1 MKLTIPFVFALAGL
15 AIAAPNPAMTGT
27 NTKTKTTTVDPT
39 TTMKTH
45 TKKGPTGTA
54 LPTCPKPHMIAH
66 CNKKEAALDCP
77 CEWLIV
83 PP

>member
-1 MKLTIPFVFALAGL
+1 MKFTIPFVFALAGL

-27 NTKTKTTTVDPT
+27 RTKTTTVDPT

-77 CEWLIV
+77 CE
-83 PP
+83 